1 MRPTTLKIAPLYLA
15 FLAMVNCS
23 NDNSQN
29 PKSQASTTSEIPK
42 AANRINSLY
51 NQSCIS
57 CHLSGTAGAPRAH
70 DVAAWKPR
78 LAKGMNTLLLNAK
91 QGINAMPAK
100 GMCVDCTDTD
110 LEALITF
117 MASTK

>member
-1 MRPTTLKIAPLYLA
+1 MRPTTLKTAPLYLA
-15 FLAMVNCS
+15 FLALISCN

-29 PKSQASTTSEIPK
+29 PKPQASAAPAISE
-42 AANRINSLY
+42 AANRINNLY

-57 CHLSGTAGAPRAH
+57 CHASGAARAPRTH

-78 LAKGMNTLLLNAK
+78 LAKGMETLLLNAK

-100 GMCVDCTDTD
+100 GMCADCTDTD
-110 LEALITF
+110 LKALIIF
-117 MASTK
+117 MASAK